1 MSFKLEEVYLS
12 YACGFALGIQVAI
25 KIWIELGME
34 CFDQQDLPNQL
45 WNKILMLHNILQITV
60 STKSDGDLRIFV
72 VQIRF
77 KEEEKLPGYKVSVVN
92 NIV

>member
-1 MSFKLEEVYLS
+1 
-12 YACGFALGIQVAI
+12 
-25 KIWIELGME
+25 
-34 CFDQQDLPNQL
+34 
-45 WNKILMLHNILQITV
+45 MLHNILQITV

-92 NIV
+92 NIVYICILESI

>member
-1 MSFKLEEVYLS
+1 
-12 YACGFALGIQVAI
+12 
-25 KIWIELGME
+25 
-34 CFDQQDLPNQL
+34 
-45 WNKILMLHNILQITV
+45 MLHNILQITV
-60 STKSDGDLRIFV
+60 STKSYGDLRIFV